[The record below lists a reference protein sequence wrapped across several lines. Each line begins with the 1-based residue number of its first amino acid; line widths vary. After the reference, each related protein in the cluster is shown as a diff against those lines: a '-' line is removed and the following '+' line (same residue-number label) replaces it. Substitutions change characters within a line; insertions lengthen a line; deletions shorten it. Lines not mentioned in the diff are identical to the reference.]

1 MDKRQNDK
9 MFQQRTF
16 LHCYFNGRP
25 KEKRLASPIFFMDQV
40 GRACTKMIVQ
50 PICNGKHKK

>member
-16 LHCYFNGRP
+16 LHCYILM
-25 KEKRLASPIFFMDQV
+25 EDL
-40 GRACTKMIVQ
+40 
-50 PICNGKHKK
+50 KKKG